1 MKGRTGDQPMTD
13 FTTFMTA
20 RQAAAG
26 DYVRGRAAAVDALT
40 SDRAPVTFF
49 GPDGK
54 SVSGA
59 DAVTKAFD
67 SGARHFDPGGD
78 SRLEILQSADG
89 GDIGYWCG
97 LQHAHVEMD
106 GKTVPMTL
114 RITELFRREDGE
126 WKLVHRHA
134 DMMKG

>member
-1 MKGRTGDQPMTD
+1 MSD
-13 FTTFMTA
+13 FTTFMAT
-20 RQAAAG
+20 REAAAA
-26 DYVRGRAAAVDALT
+26 DYVRGQAQPVDAMT
-40 SDRAPVTFF
+40 STRAPVTFF

-54 SVSGA
+54 LVKGA
-59 DAVTKAFD
+59 DAVVQAFD
-67 SGARHFDPGGD
+67 AGAGQFGPGGD
-78 SRLEILQSADG
+78 SRLEILQSAGDG
-89 GDIGYWCG
+89 DVGYWCG

-134 DMMKG
+134 DMMKN